1 MSDHLPP
8 HPRLPA
14 LWFGL
19 FGAPASWTVM
29 FMVSYAMSAHFCYPQ
44 DTPLS
49 TPTFGGLRGVIGA
62 VVLGAIIVAAS
73 AGAVALEAWRAT
85 SNELPGAEGART
97 SHDARARW
105 MALGG
110 MLVSILFL
118 FLIALSGVPVLLV
131 PPCSYGA

>member
-1 MSDHLPP
+1 MSDHMPSR
-8 HPRLPA
+8 PRLPA

-19 FGAPASWTVM
+19 FGAPAAWTVM
-29 FMVSYAMSAHFCYPQ
+29 FMVSYAMSAHSCYPH

-49 TPTFGGLRGVIGA
+49 TPTLGGLRGLIAA
-62 VVLGAIIVAAS
+62 VMMGAIVVAAA
-73 AGAVALEAWRAT
+73 AGAVALAAWRAT
-85 SNELPGAEGART
+85 NDEVPGIEGARA
-97 SHDARARW
+97 SHEVRAHW

-118 FLIALSGVPVLLV
+118 FLIALSGVPVLMV